1 MTRSQSMSTHISLRM
16 LSYLV
21 TLADTRHFGRAAEAC
36 FVSQPT
42 LSAQIKKLEEQ
53 LGVVLIERQPR
64 NLLLTPVGVAVV
76 ELARTMLRD
85 VSEMENT
92 VQAHRDP
99 LAGSLKVGLIPTLG
113 PYLLPHIVSALR
125 TRLPQLKLKYLEY
138 QTDPLL
144 ERLLRGE
151 IDLGILAL
159 PIETDGLTVRELF
172 TEPFRLAVHTDHPL
186 AKKRTVSMP
195 ELSGE
200 KFMLLEDGHCLR
212 DQALEVCALSGV
224 AEDQEFRATSL
235 ETLRQMVAANAG
247 ITLIPAL
254 AIDRP
259 IVHSDVVA
267 IPFKKTA
274 PSRQI
279 AAIWRS
285 TSARV
290 AAIKRVC
297 ETVMESVPA
306 PS

>member
-1 MTRSQSMSTHISLRM
+1 M

-21 TLADTRHFGRAAEAC
+21 TLADTRHFGRAADAC

-64 NLLLTPVGVAVV
+64 NLLLTPVGEAVV
-76 ELARTMLRD
+76 ELARKLLRD
-85 VSEMENT
+85 AGEIENT

-99 LAGSLKVGLIPTLG
+99 LAGSLTVGMIPTLG
-113 PYLLPHIVSALR
+113 PYLLPHIVSPLR
-125 TRLPQLKLKYLEY
+125 RQLPQLALRYLEY

-144 ERLLRGE
+144 ERLHRGD
-151 IDLGILAL
+151 IDLGLLAL
-159 PIETDGLTVRELF
+159 PIEAEGLTVRELF
-172 TEPFRLAVHTDHPL
+172 TEPFRLAVHREHPL
-186 AKKRTVSMP
+186 AKKRSVSMM

-212 DQALEVCALSGV
+212 DQALEVCALAGV
-224 AEDQEFRATSL
+224 AEDQEFRATGL

-259 IVHSDVVA
+259 ASHADDVVA
-267 IPFKKTA
+267 IPFKNTA

-279 AAIWRS
+279 AAIWRT

-290 AAIKRVC
+290 AAIERVC
-297 ETVMESVPA
+297 ETVEASVPSPIGA
-306 PS
+306 HK